1 MSFDKKIINEVDRR
15 LQEVRFI
22 NPGDSLKESF
32 VVVEEMIK
40 EGIMQK
46 YALAGRSE
54 PCVTSSLSILGT
66 LILS

>member
-1 MSFDKKIINEVDRR
+1 MSFDKKIINEVNRR

-46 YALAGRSE
+46 YALVQCYSDSYSR
-54 PCVTSSLSILGT
+54 
-66 LILS
+66 